1 MLASLPVSLYKYP
14 LRGEALFEGGGG
26 GVVKIPIKRW
36 GSTIGGVGGGRFV

>member
-26 GVVKIPIKRW
+26 GGLLKFQ
-36 GSTIGGVGGGRFV
+36 SNVGALL